1 MQSKLVVILTAL
13 LVASVIPFGVAA
25 EEPTDNITTIAQ
37 NTGAHN
43 TLVSALV
50 HTGLVDTLNEVGPFT
65 VFAPTDDA
73 FAAID
78 FNLSDFEDDYDNETL
93 KLILLH
99 HVAIGH
105 VNSSDITDGMVV
117 TMASGYD
124 VVLTTTASGVM
135 VNNATVTTADVQATN
150 GVIHVIDAVIAP
162 TDEEIE
168 NHMGMMM
175 IDTNGDSMVSLDE
188 FLSAWEMEEPLDNN
202 TRDYLTEQFN
212 DYDLDMDGLLNSD
225 ELIEFIASFE
235 EEYDGPTF
243 VCDNGEEIPADW
255 VNDGEEDC
263 EDGSDEGVAQ
273 GPPGEICYNV
283 VTHTV
288 DVLADQA
295 TCEAYVYFENYS
307 GNGMDNFTG
316 CYNMVSHAA
325 SFVSQAA
332 CEGYMWTPSVSIAM
346 TAGATGIHTSL
357 VAALDKAELVA
368 TLSGTD
374 NFTVFAPTD
383 EAFTAA
389 GIDLDTFVTDE
400 EIDALADILL
410 YHVIAGKVMST
421 DLVNGTTIVAAANGD
436 NLSITVDANGVSVG
450 GDGAIVTIADV
461 PASNGVIHVIDKV
474 LLPPADEPVEPVG
487 PTCDLTV
494 GIASSGFAFSPASAT
509 IEVGQTVCWEWV
521 DSDSAH
527 NVVEVDG
534 FKSSTL
540 TTGGITS
547 GASATTVSFHHTF
560 TENTTFYY
568 ACQPH
573 IGMEM
578 FGKIVV
584 GDGGDT
590 GATQEVEDKVVEETP
605 GFLGITV
612 ILATLG
618 AVLFARINRE
628 EE

>member
-1 MQSKLVVILTAL
+1 
-13 LVASVIPFGVAA
+13 
-25 EEPTDNITTIAQ
+25 
-37 NTGAHN
+37 
-43 TLVSALV
+43 
-50 HTGLVDTLNEVGPFT
+50 
-65 VFAPTDDA
+65 
-73 FAAID
+73 
-78 FNLSDFEDDYDNETL
+78 
-93 KLILLH
+93 
-99 HVAIGH
+99 
-105 VNSSDITDGMVV
+105 
-117 TMASGYD
+117 
-124 VVLTTTASGVM
+124 
-135 VNNATVTTADVQATN
+135 
-150 GVIHVIDAVIAP
+150 
-162 TDEEIE
+162 
-168 NHMGMMM
+168 
-175 IDTNGDSMVSLDE
+175 
-188 FLSAWEMEEPLDNN
+188 
-202 TRDYLTEQFN
+202 
-212 DYDLDMDGLLNSD
+212 LDMDGLLNSD

-316 CYNMVSHAA
+316 CYNMVSHAV

-400 EIDALADILL
+400 DIDALA
-410 YHVIAGKVMST
+410 
-421 DLVNGTTIVAAANGD
+421 DLVNGTTTVAAANGD
-436 NLSITVDANGVSVG
+436 NLSIIVDANGVSVG
-450 GDGAIVTIADV
+450 SDGAMVTIADV

-509 IEVGQTVCWEWV
+509 IEVVQTVCWEWV
-521 DSDSAH
+521 DSDTAH

-540 TTGGITS
+540 TEGGITS

-590 GATQEVEDKVVEETP
+590 GETEKVEDKVVEETP

-612 ILATLG
+612 IIATLG

>member
-65 VFAPTDDA
+65 VFAPTDGA

-316 CYNMVSHAA
+316 CYNMVSHAV

-332 CEGYMWTPSVSIAM
+332 CEGYRWTPSVSIAM

-450 GDGAIVTIADV
+450 GDGAMVTIADV

-521 DSDSAH
+521 DSDTAH

-590 GATQEVEDKVVEETP
+590 GATEEVEDKVVEETP